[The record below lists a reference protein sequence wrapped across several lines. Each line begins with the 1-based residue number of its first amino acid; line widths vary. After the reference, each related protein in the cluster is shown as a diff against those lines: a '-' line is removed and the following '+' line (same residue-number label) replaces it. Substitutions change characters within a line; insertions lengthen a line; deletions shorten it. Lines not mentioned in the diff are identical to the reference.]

1 MALWRRRVRLLIA
14 VLALAFAAVVAR
26 QLRPRVPVSPHLPST
41 RTDPAAVAEVTD
53 GRLERITFSRQ
64 DVSVDFQRQLLYP
77 DGSMKLFAVKIKTDE
92 RGGTR
97 TFTVTG
103 NEGHVGEKESVL
115 TLDGDVQVVAS
126 DGLTVRTEHA
136 TYDGRDGFVRAPGP
150 VQFSRGRTKGSGL
163 GMTYDKNRD
172 VLDVLHDA
180 VLSIA
185 PDSNGA
191 GATEIT
197 SAAVEFA
204 RRDRYTRFDNGVRIV
219 RGGETIEAGNATAY
233 LTEDGERIDTLDLR
247 DNARITVPGAA
258 VGGLQSLA
266 GGTMNL
272 KYGSDGQSL
281 QHALIVGTAVVQIAG
296 DAGKAGR
303 QISAGTLD
311 IGLAPDGST
320 PIALAARE
328 NVQLT
333 IPAEAGTVG
342 RTIQSAN
349 LDAKGVAERGLT
361 SAHFYGSVRF
371 LEAGQGASRAAR
383 SETLD
388 AALKPGMS
396 GLEDAR
402 FVRGVHFEEGKL
414 VATSATA
421 RYQPDKGT
429 LQLSGSEAGAVVPR
443 VVNDQI
449 AVDAAQI
456 DVTLDGPKV
465 KATGSPADKVKSVLQ
480 PAHNEDAAPGATPV
494 KMPSMLKQDQPV
506 NVTAATLDYDGTIS
520 KTAYSG
526 SAQLWQGDTSI
537 KGETLVIDGKAGDL
551 SATAVTTTTLLE
563 QTNNETK
570 KKERV
575 RSTATAKD
583 LKYEDAVRR
592 MTYTG
597 DAHMIG
603 PEGDMTAATIE
614 LYLKPS
620 GDELERAEAYEA
632 VTLREQH
639 RKTTGTRMTY
649 TTADE
654 RYVIVGAPVKIVDQ
668 CERETT
674 GRTLTFLKASDNVV
688 VDGNQETRTETKGGG
703 KCPS

>member
-26 QLRPRVPVSPHLPST
+26 QLRPRVPVPPHLPSA

-64 DVSVDFQRQLLYP
+64 DVSVDFRRQLLYP

-172 VLDVLHDA
+172 VLDVLQNA

-191 GATEIT
+191 GGTEIT

-258 VGGLQSLA
+258 AGGLQSLA
-266 GGTMNL
+266 GSTMNL
-272 KYGSDGQSL
+272 KYGSDGQAL
-281 QHALIVGTAVVQIAG
+281 QHALIVGTALVQIAG

-303 QISAGTLD
+303 QITAGTLD

-320 PIALAARE
+320 PVALAARE

-333 IPAEAGTVG
+333 IPAETGTAG

-349 LDAKGVAERGLT
+349 LDAKGVAGRGLT

-371 LEAGQGASRAAR
+371 LEAGQGTSRAAR

-402 FVRGVHFEEGKL
+402 FARGVHFEEGKL
-414 VATSATA
+414 VATAATA

-443 VVNDQI
+443 VVNEQI

-456 DVTLDGPKV
+456 DVTLEGPQV

-480 PAHNEDAAPGATPV
+480 PAHKEDAAAGATPV

-563 QTNNETK
+563 QTNNEKK

-668 CERETT
+668 CDRETT

-703 KCPS
+703 KCP